1 MEIQEF
7 TQQVVDK
14 SHNTPIVVDFWA
26 PWCGPCRAL
35 GPAIEELAE
44 EAQGKWELVKVNVDE
59 STEVSGTYKIM
70 SIPTVMLFVKGNPV
84 DQFAGAL
91 PKYQIQQWLN
101 EHLPDKRKEEL
112 QKLQT
117 KLQGNLNE
125 KVLAELEVFVEQN
138 PDMGEAKLLLAGE
151 TLASSPQKA
160 RELLLEIKIGN
171 KLYEQAEDLRNLI
184 GLMEDVTP
192 LDSPIASHLTQARQ
206 AFTNKDYDQAL
217 SQLIGSMQVDKSYKE
232 ELARRAC
239 IAIFHL
245 LGESHELTQ
254 KHRPLFS
261 MALY

>member
-1 MEIQEF
+1 MEAKEF
-7 TQQVVDK
+7 TQRVIDK
-14 SHNTPIVVDFWA
+14 SLSTPVLVDFWA
-26 PWCGPCRAL
+26 PWCGPCRVL

-70 SIPTVMLFVKGNPV
+70 SIPTVMLFVGGNPV

-101 EHLPDKRKEEL
+101 EHLPDDRKKEL

-117 KLQGNLNE
+117 KLQGNFNGEVLND
-125 KVLAELEVFVEQN
+125 LESFVVRN
-138 PDMGEAKLLLAGE
+138 PDMEEAKLLLAGE
-151 TLASSPQKA
+151 ILTSSPEKA
-160 RELLLEIKIGN
+160 RKLIQAIKIGN
-171 KLYEQAEDLRNLI
+171 KYYDQAEDLRNLI
-184 GLMEDVTP
+184 DLMEDSAPEGTP
-192 LDSPIASHLTQARQ
+192 VAPHLGQAKQ
-206 AFTNKDYDQAL
+206 AFAKKDYDGAL
-217 SQLIGSMQVDKSYKE
+217 SHLIKSMQVDKSYGL

-245 LGESHELTQ
+245 LGESHELTK